1 MMLKARVVDTLDWRL
16 GVVIKKRMREKKSMR
31 KTLKVAGNIIF
42 LLIDGD
48 FLVDVVRDN
57 SSSYTLLIC
66 L

>member
-31 KTLKVAGNIIF
+31 KTLKVADIIF

>member
-16 GVVIKKRMREKKSMR
+16 GVVIKKSMREKKSMK
-31 KTLKVAGNIIF
+31 KTLKVADIIF